1 MKYYFL
7 VSFLPE
13 IRRDDRKLKIHLP
26 DLLTEKYLFTD
37 EDWSEIELILL
48 KGDVLHIE
56 RLWSGKE
63 GEVEYSLY
71 GREFWK
77 EQIRSPKDIPDFFE
91 DAFNTFMVDGPSPKA
106 VDHLYE
112 SYYTYVIKKSA
123 GRFLHAYLSFEKDLR
138 NIITAIRAR
147 KKGLSPSDHVV
158 GEGDLEDILK
168 RSTAEEFGLMAEY
181 PWIEELIAPDGPLQ
195 MEDTI
200 QKILWEFIDELT
212 ESMTFEFD
220 VVLAYLLKL
229 HMLDQSITL
238 SDEGGREIVSEL
250 EEL

>member
-1 MKYYFL
+1 MK
-7 VSFLPE
+7 
-13 IRRDDRKLKIHLP
+13 
-26 DLLTEKYLFTD
+26 
-37 EDWSEIELILL
+37 
-48 KGDVLHIE
+48 
-56 RLWSGKE
+56 
-63 GEVEYSLY
+63 
-71 GREFWK
+71 
-77 EQIRSPKDIPDFFE
+77 
-91 DAFNTFMVDGPSPKA
+91 
-106 VDHLYE
+106 
-112 SYYTYVIKKSA
+112 
-123 GRFLHAYLSFEKDLR
+123 KDLR